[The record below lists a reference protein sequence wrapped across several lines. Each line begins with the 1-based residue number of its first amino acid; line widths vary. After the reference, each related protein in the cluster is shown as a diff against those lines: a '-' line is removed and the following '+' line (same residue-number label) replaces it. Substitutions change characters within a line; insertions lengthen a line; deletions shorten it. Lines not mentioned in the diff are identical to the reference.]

1 MVKGRLVVWEEEL
14 QPPVPRRALRRTR
27 KAAVQAHPGHRRRP
41 EGRRAASRARMAAP
55 HGGAQG
61 LAGFEPWGSL
71 NACTGF
77 GMASTDEF

>member
-14 QPPVPRRALRRTR
+14 QPPVPRKALRRTR
-27 KAAVQAHPGHRRRP
+27 RAAVQAHPGHRRRHRGP
-41 EGRRAASRARMAAP
+41 RARIAVP

-61 LAGFEPWGSL
+61 LAGLELWGSL
-71 NACTGF
+71 NACRGF